1 MSLSITGPI
10 SASQINTELGRSS
23 TAQFS
28 WGDATFRKLTNLLGS
43 TATIDADSGRG
54 SSYIGTTTTNV
65 TLTTKYGTPPQSG
78 VYKFL
83 IDSGV
88 IVGGSSATSLV
99 VGQFPAGST
108 IYVYNYGGVE
118 GSSGVTNGGA
128 GGDAINANYG
138 SQTVNITNQVG
149 AYIYAGGGGGGNGGS
164 GGSGGV
170 GGNGYYD
177 SYVYRSCGPDYAYL
191 TYNTGIGCAKNV
203 TYWDNYARNYTTGGA
218 GGAGGSGGAGGV
230 GQGYGQTNTGGSSG
244 GAGAA
249 GAAGGTNAG
258 AGGSGGNGGVGGG
271 GGAWGSPGAGGATGD
286 TGGTGASGNNGA
298 GAAGAT
304 GSGGVSAGSAG
315 RYLVK
320 GSNSVTL
327 TNYGSLAGGLA

>member
-1 MSLSITGPI
+1 MALSITGLI

-28 WGDATFRKLTNLLGS
+28 WGDETFRKLTNLLGS
-43 TATIDADSGRG
+43 TTTIDADSGRG
-54 SSYIGTTTTNV
+54 SSYIGATTTNV

-88 IVGGSSATSLV
+88 IIGGSSATSLV

-108 IYVYNYGGVE
+108 VYVYNYGGIE
-118 GSSGVTNGGA
+118 GVGGGA
-128 GGDAINANYG
+128 NSGTGGDAIDANYG
-138 SQTVNITNQVG
+138 SQTVNITNNVG
-149 AYIYAGGGGGGNGGS
+149 AYIYAGGGGGGAGGS
-164 GGSGGV
+164 GGTGG
-170 GGNGYYD
+170 GGGSGYYD
-177 SYVYRSCGPDYAYL
+177 TYQYQSCGPDYAYL
-191 TYNTGIGCAKNV
+191 TYDTGVGCAKN
-203 TYWDNYARNYTTGGA
+203 TNYWNNYTRTGTSGGA

-230 GQGYGQTNTGGSSG
+230 GQGYKQTNTAGSGG
-244 GAGAA
+244 GAGSG
-249 GAAGGTNAG
+249 GAAGGSGAG
-258 AGGSGGNGGVGGG
+258 AGGSGGDGGSGGG
-271 GGAWGSPGAGGATGD
+271 GGTWGVNGSGGGTGSK
-286 TGGTGASGNNGA
+286 GGTGASGNNGD
-298 GAAGAT
+298 GAAGTA
-304 GSGGVSAGSAG
+304 GAGGGGAGSAG